1 MEKFGILEKRTVTF
15 SKFWSKDLEWVYFFK
30 QTAQKRKQTLDW
42 VFLQRF

>member
-1 MEKFGILEKRTVTF
+1 MEKIGILEKWTVTF
-15 SKFWSKDLEWVYFFK
+15 SKFWSKEWVYFFK